1 MVLTEIV
8 HPQTNSNSM
17 RSEKE
22 IREQYEE
29 SKIQYDKLRRQL
41 DEARQLG
48 QEPQKYLTDTIQ
60 EFNTCI
66 KLFEWILKIKK
77 D

>member
-48 QEPQKYLTDTIQ
+48 QEPKKYLTDTIQ